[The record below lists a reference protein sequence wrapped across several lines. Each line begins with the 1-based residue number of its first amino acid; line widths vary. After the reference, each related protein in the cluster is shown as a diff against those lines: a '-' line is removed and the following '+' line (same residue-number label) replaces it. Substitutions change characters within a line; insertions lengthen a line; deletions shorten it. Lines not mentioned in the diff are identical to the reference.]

1 MLHRETVLNF
11 NVLFFF
17 FYVSRF
23 DELLISQLKSALFYL
38 DRESDSR
45 ILFILAVS

>member
-11 NVLFFF
+11 NVFF

-45 ILFILAVS
+45 NEYYSF